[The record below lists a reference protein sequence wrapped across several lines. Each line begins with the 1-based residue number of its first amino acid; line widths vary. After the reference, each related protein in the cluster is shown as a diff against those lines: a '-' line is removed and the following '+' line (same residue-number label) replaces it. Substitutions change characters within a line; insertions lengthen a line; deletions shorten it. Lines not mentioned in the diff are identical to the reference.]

1 MVHSSGCD
9 GGMNS
14 CCRQKWPKDERTV
27 VQPGVQIVY
36 YNLATVDACHA
47 LGSCMLNKDV
57 LSPYTVK
64 PKIAVKIKR
73 GNQELKYNVVLL
85 SHLPRESQ
93 LL

>member
-9 GGMNS
+9 GGKNS
-14 CCRQKWPKDERTV
+14 CCRLKSSKDERIV

-36 YNLATVDACHA
+36 HNLATVDTCHT

-57 LSPYTVK
+57 LSLYTVK

-73 GNQELKYNVVLL
+73 GNQELKYNAVL
-85 SHLPRESQ
+85 SHLPHEF
-93 LL
+93 LLL